1 MQIPQGKTE
10 DMKGMKSYGI
20 VIATHMP
27 PENFFDTIDKLA
39 ATLNLHAYVVDTS
52 DNATSQKIQEHIQR
66 AKKKNQTLNI
76 KYYKISNGGIGYTYN
91 FGIKKAIND
100 NCNPITLFTD
110 DVRVINSLPTENIC
124 RFFEANCDPSK
135 DALVLPQNP
144 EEIDIKKTRAADSG
158 LTFSAQLFKKV
169 RFREEFILD
178 QIDFDFSRQ
187 IRQNG
192 GKFVVYPQV
201 VIDVLPIGREV
212 QKGEHVLPF
221 WRLYLLTRN
230 SITMSLESEAKL
242 EELKDETLSQILHWG
257 LSGFRSG
264 QSVFLVFKAVF
275 FGCIDGFTKHLG
287 VTAFLQNLS
296 GNRFSK
302 HQGAILPGIGS

>member
-1 MQIPQGKTE
+1 MQSSQSKTAE
-10 DMKGMKSYGI
+10 TKGDEQMKPYGI
-20 VIATHMP
+20 VIATHIP
-27 PENFFDTIDKLA
+27 PENFFETIQKLS
-39 ATLNLHAYVVDTS
+39 TTPNLHVYVIDTS
-52 DNATSQKIQEHIQR
+52 DAATSQKIKEHI
-66 AKKKNQTLNI
+66 KKVNTEANQHSANI
-76 KYYKISNGGIGYTYN
+76 RHYKISNGGIGYTYN
-91 FGIKKAIND
+91 FGIKKAIEE
-100 NCNPITLFTD
+100 NCDLITLFTD
-110 DVRVINSLPTENIC
+110 DVRVLKSLPLENIR
-124 RFFEANCDPSK
+124 RFFDTNCNPAK

-144 EEIDIKKTRAADSG
+144 AELFMKKERAADSG
-158 LTFSAQLFKKV
+158 LTFSAQLFKKIK
-169 RFREEFILD
+169 FREEFILD

-187 IRQNG
+187 IRWNG
-192 GKFVVYPQV
+192 GKFVVYPEV

-230 SITMSLESEAKL
+230 SITMSLESEAKFK
-242 EELKDETLSQILHWG
+242 ELKDETLSQILHWG

-264 QSVFLVFKAVF
+264 QSIFLVSKAVF

-302 HQGAILPGIGS
+302 H

>member
-1 MQIPQGKTE
+1 
-10 DMKGMKSYGI
+10 MKAYGI

-27 PENFFDTIDKLA
+27 PENFFETIEKLS
-39 ATLNLHAYVVDTS
+39 ATPNLHVYVIDTS
-52 DNATSQKIQEHIQR
+52 DEATSQKIKKHIQ
-66 AKKKNQTLNI
+66 NLNI
-76 KYYKISNGGIGYTYN
+76 KTNQAPSNIGYYKISNSGIGYTYN
-91 FGIKKAIND
+91 FGIKKAIAE
-100 NCNPITLFTD
+100 NCDLITLFTD
-110 DVRVINSLPTENIC
+110 DVRVLNNGLPLENI
-124 RFFEANCDPSK
+124 RKFFEANCKPSK

-144 EEIDIKKTRAADSG
+144 AEILMKKERAADSG
-158 LTFSAQLFKKV
+158 LTLSAQLFKKI

-187 IRQNG
+187 IRWNG
-192 GKFVVYPQV
+192 GKFFVYPEV
-201 VIDVLPIGREV
+201 AIDVLPIGREV

-230 SITMSLESEAKL
+230 SITMSLESDAKL
-242 EELKDETLSQILHWG
+242 KDLRDETFSQILQWG

-264 QSVFLVFKAVF
+264 QSVFLVVKAVF

-296 GNRFSK
+296 DNRFSK
-302 HQGAILPGIGS
+302 H